1 MSSHAQV
8 FFVITILLCMRHIIQ
23 CYKAYNFPKL
33 WVESITKIYPCFL
46 KTIRI
51 YERINHKNVL
61 FSLWRITTKS
71 VYLFVIFILIIITCH
86 VLGSNLNFWSF
97 FFFCIWNVLWYTE
110 IIGNILYL
118 MPKTLKNFMLVLFHT
133 QVVLIA
139 WLLKNPFKIM
149 QH

>member
-71 VYLFVIFILIIITCH
+71 IYLFVIFILLIITCH

-97 FFFCIWNVLWYTE
+97 LCFFLHMKCSLIYWNYWKYFVF
-110 IIGNILYL
+110 NA
-118 MPKTLKNFMLVLFHT
+118 KNFEEFYVSSVSHSGSFDSLT
-133 QVVLIA
+133 
-139 WLLKNPFKIM
+139 FKKSF
-149 QH
+149 